1 MKGLTDVF
9 GVMMV
14 EIVVVPVMMTTT
26 HASQPDQ
33 QACAIAW
40 RPRCK
45 FPWPPDAASAMAS
58 ASLALRRH
66 SSAVDIMPARPI
78 GQP

>member
-45 FPWPPDAASAMAS
+45 FPWPPNLRGFGFFG
-58 ASLALRRH
+58 LAKTFLGSRYH
-66 SSAVDIMPARPI
+66 AGKPS
-78 GQP
+78 QP